1 MKLKY
6 EFETVELDGEY
17 MAVPVGDNA
26 SELHAML
33 RLNETASAILELLK
47 AETTEEAVID
57 GVCARYEG
65 EREEIAAAVREYV
78 RQLRDAGLLA

>member
-26 SELHAML
+26 SGLCGII
-33 RLNETASAILELLK
+33 RLNPEGKELLDLLK
-47 AETTEEAVID
+47 SETTEAAIVD
-57 GVCARYEG
+57 TLAAKYENDRTTL
-65 EREEIAAAVREYV
+65 EEYV
-78 RQLRDAGLLA
+78 QEFTAQLRENGILE